1 MSNDIAL
8 ITVFLFLMI
17 GSVSNLRRHNSLEIF
32 AIWYVFS
39 LLLLIFL
46 ALYFFAEKSSQEITD
61 LLGPSYTGI
70 LKLIYNSLTN
80 VSAEL
85 LLVSAFVYIGIIPQ
99 LLTYLLSGL
108 SGSASQPR
116 FVRQIGIAAIWMLI
130 KFMAALSGILL
141 ARPLAD
147 LLLGKTVPISGLVQG
162 LGFISAAFTL
172 AFFHHNFFD
181 EDEELEYVVLPGFRI
196 NAPARLGPGGML
208 ILRYTLK
215 IHDLFTRNRQKPLT
229 PSDPEKKPERELE
242 LKALGGVLHLRGPVP
257 LTTYYLLTRRC
268 RRRRIYR
275 FLARHCRRRKINQEK
290 KQGP

>member
-1 MSNDIAL
+1 MANNIAL
-8 ITVFLFLMI
+8 IATFLFIMI
-17 GSVSNLRRHNSLEIF
+17 WSISNLRQHYSLEIF

-39 LLLLIFL
+39 FLLMIFI
-46 ALYFFAEKSSQEITD
+46 ALYFFAEKSGQEITD
-61 LLGPSYTGI
+61 LLGPSYAGI
-70 LKLIYNSLTN
+70 LKFIYNSITN
-80 VSAEL
+80 VHDEL
-85 LLVSAFVYIGIIPQ
+85 LLVSVFVYIGIVPQ

-141 ARPLAD
+141 ARPLTD

-172 AFFHHNFFD
+172 ALAHHNLFD
-181 EDEELEYVVLPGFRI
+181 RELEFEVVPGFRI
-196 NAPARLGPGGML
+196 HASTDVHP
-208 ILRYTLK
+208 K
-215 IHDLFTRNRQKPLT
+215 IHDFFTRNRQKSLT
-229 PSDPEKKPERELE
+229 PSDPEKKPEAELQ
-242 LKALGGVLHLRGPVP
+242 LKALGGVVHVRGPVP
-257 LTTYYLLTRRC
+257 LRAYYLLTRHC

-290 KQGP
+290 NQGPG